1 MLRPYLA
8 LDFGAGSGRAIAG
21 FLENGRLELR
31 EIHRFPN
38 KPILFHGTFRWDLL
52 ALWDNLLEALKK
64 CAGQDWGCPRAVGI
78 DTWNV
83 DFGLLDASD
92 ELLYNPVSYRSP
104 VGADVMEEI
113 RSRVDEQTLYR
124 ITGSGYLPTTGLA
137 RLLQYR
143 AVDPKL
149 LSCCAVTYLPLPDLL
164 RFLLT
169 GRKNMEETI
178 SWGTQLVD
186 IRTRELSPE
195 LLDLFQLPPGLFP
208 ARLAPAC
215 LSTEVLPEIAG
226 ITGIRPVPVIP
237 VASHDTISALVP
249 VAARAEKAAL
259 LSTGTWFILGR
270 LVRTPVT
277 DPAAL
282 ARGFMNEIAMDGLTF
297 LARNMMGFYILEGV
311 LHAWKMSYED
321 MIRSARESPEFAL
334 DIDVNDPALFSL
346 ANAPQDLDAY
356 LLRTRQGSL
365 PGSRGLVVRALLE
378 GLAFSCRD
386 ALHGLEK
393 LSGTEVE
400 TVMLVGGAT
409 RNPLLCQMLAD
420 AMHRTLVAGPAEA
433 TSAGNIGM
441 QMVACGEVD
450 SLADF
455 YQVICRSFP
464 TTTYEP
470 VDSRKWELRQQKRSS
485 PLEGFF

>member
-38 KPILFHGTFRWDLL
+38 RPIPFHGTLRWDLL

-64 CAGQDWGCPRAVGI
+64 CASRDWERPRAVGI

-124 ITGSGYLPTTGLA
+124 LTGSGYLPTTGLA

-143 AVDPKL
+143 ALDPQL
-149 LSCCAVTYLPLPDLL
+149 LARRAVTYLPLPDLL

-195 LLDLFQLPPGLFP
+195 LLDLFQLPSGLFP
-208 ARLAPAC
+208 ARIPPASLAA
-215 LSTEVLPEIAG
+215 EVLPEIAG
-226 ITGIRPVPVIP
+226 ITGIGSVPVVS

-282 ARGFMNEIAMDGLTF
+282 AGGFMNEIAMDGLTF

-311 LHAWKMSYED
+311 LAAWKMSYED

-334 DIDVNDPALFSL
+334 DIDVNDPTLFSMT
-346 ANAPQDLDAY
+346 NAPQDLEAY

-378 GLAFSCRD
+378 GLAFACRG
-386 ALHGLEK
+386 ALHDLEK
-393 LSGTEVE
+393 LSRTKVE
-400 TVMLVGGAT
+400 TVMLVGGAA

-420 AMHRTLVAGPAEA
+420 AMHRTLVAGPVEA

-450 SLADF
+450 SLDE
-455 YQVICRSFP
+455 YHQIVCRSFA
-464 TTTYEP
+464 TTVYEP
-470 VDSRKWELRQQKRSS
+470 EGSGKWELQRHKHSS
-485 PLEGFF
+485 HSAAT